1 MFGLGMSYRDMAAHV
16 KEMYGISVSTAT
28 LSAITDK
35 IIAKVKECCTT
46 SSYDIVMVRLINQS
60 LLNFLLHN

>member
-35 IIAKVKECCTT
+35 IIAKVKEWQQRPLE
-46 SSYDIVMVRLINQS
+46 SQLPVRLDGCYS
-60 LLNFLLHN
+60 LQDPG